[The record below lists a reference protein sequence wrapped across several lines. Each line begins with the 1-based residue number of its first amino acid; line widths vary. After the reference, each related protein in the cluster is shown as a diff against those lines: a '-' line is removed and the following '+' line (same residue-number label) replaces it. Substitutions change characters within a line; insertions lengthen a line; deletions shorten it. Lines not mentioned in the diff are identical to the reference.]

1 MPEHDVLEVSVGG
14 HRLQEVVLR
23 RRNSMDCSVKKG
35 AVVEW
40 TWGLGQF
47 RVTSRVPLKAR
58 KRKGLR
64 TMVELSDEQKV
75 SFTVNPR
82 TQGGNPAPVHGDVLY
97 TLTPDDGSAVVLTID
112 EASPNKRAGFVTAV
126 AGEGVRPW
134 SLVAKFDA
142 DLGDGIREITA
153 VGDGLVKDAEA
164 VVSTVDFGTPEQA

>member
-1 MPEHDVLEVSVGG
+1 MPDHDVVEVSVGG

-64 TMVELSDEQKV
+64 TMVELSEEQKV
-75 SFTVNPR
+75 SFSVSPKTA
-82 TQGGNPAPVHGDVLY
+82 GGNPAPIHGDVVY
-97 TLTPDDGSAVVLTID
+97 ELTPDDGSAVVLTID
-112 EASPNKRAGFVTAV
+112 EMSPNKRAGFVTAV
-126 AGEGVRPW
+126 AGEGVRPFV
-134 SLVAKFDA
+134 LTAKFDA
-142 DLGDGIREITA
+142 DLGDGLREITA

-164 VVSTVDFGTPEQA
+164 ITATVDFGTPEQA